1 MDASFA
7 SIFYEIALLVLLAA
21 GVGFV
26 GLLLRQPLVVAFIAV
41 GVLAGPDALGL
52 VSSVEFIETLSQI
65 SIAVLLFLVGLKLD
79 VNLVRNLGKVA
90 VATGLGQV
98 TFTAFFGFLIC
109 LALGLDWLT
118 SLYISVALTFSST
131 IIIVKL
137 LSDKQEIGALHGKIA
152 LGFLI
157 VQDIFV
163 VLAMVT
169 LSAIGVG
176 LGEETSGVWEVAQ
189 VFLGGAAMVGA
200 VVLFIRYVAD
210 PLLSRVARSPELMVI
225 FAVGWAASLAA
236 LGDFLGFGKE
246 LGGLLAGVSLASTE
260 FREAISSRLASLRDF
275 LLLFFFI
282 NLGAALQLSTL
293 GDQIGPAIV
302 LSLFVL
308 IGNPLIVL
316 AIMGFMGY
324 RKRTGFLAGLTV
336 AQISEFSLIFM
347 AMGITIGHVGNE
359 AMGLVTLVGLVTIAL
374 SVYMITWSHKLFE
387 ICEPFLG
394 IFERRCAHREVDDTQ
409 ASDAPQ
415 GHDFIVFGLGRY
427 GCRIGARL
435 QDQGYRV
442 LGIDFDPEALTNWR
456 RMGMDASY
464 GDATDPEF
472 VAHMDLSGV
481 QAVVSAVPR
490 DRGALTEADP
500 QLALLHGLRSANYRG
515 RVFLSVQKVADA
527 DELLHKGASVVLKPF
542 DDAADYAVRQLT
554 AAVSGEDADK
564 DDDALSDDADAT
576 PTDAVPRAT

>member
-1 MDASFA
+1 MDTSFA
-7 SIFYEIALLVLLAA
+7 SIFYEISLLVLLAA
-21 GVGFV
+21 AVGFV

-41 GVLAGPDALGL
+41 GVMAGPDALGL
-52 VSSVEFIETLSQI
+52 VSSVDFIETLSQI

-79 VNLVRNLGKVA
+79 VSLVRNLGKVA

-109 LALGLDWLT
+109 LALGIDPLT
-118 SLYISVALTFSST
+118 SLYIAVALTFSST

-176 LGEETSGVWEVAQ
+176 LGEDTGGVWEVLQ
-189 VFLGGAAMVGA
+189 VFLGGAVMVGA
-200 VVLFIRYVAD
+200 VILFIRYVAD
-210 PLLSRVARSPELMVI
+210 PLLSQVARSPELMVI

-236 LGDFLGFGKE
+236 LGDALGFGKE

-293 GDQIGPAIV
+293 GDQIGPAII

-316 AIMGFMGY
+316 AIMGYMGY

-347 AMGITIGHVGNE
+347 AMGITIGHIGGE

-374 SVYMITWSHKLFE
+374 SVYMITWSHKLYE
-387 ICEPFLG
+387 ICEPYLG
-394 IFERRCAHREVDDTQ
+394 IFERRNAFRETADTEGT
-409 ASDAPQ
+409 AEAR

-435 QDQGYRV
+435 QDKGHRV
-442 LGIDFDPEALTNWR
+442 LGVDFDPEALANWR
-456 RMGMDASY
+456 RMGMDAMY

-500 QLALLHGLRSANYRG
+500 QLALLHGLRSANYQG
-515 RVFLSVQKVADA
+515 RVFLSVQKVAEA
-527 DELLHKGASVVLKPF
+527 DELLHQGASVVLKPF

-554 AAVSGEDADK
+554 AKTEE
-564 DDDALSDDADAT
+564 
-576 PTDAVPRAT
+576 RAAPEG

>member
-1 MDASFA
+1 MLDGSFET
-7 SIFYEIALLVLLAA
+7 IFYEIALLVLLAA

-26 GLLLRQPLVVAFIAV
+26 GLLMRQPLVVAFIAV

-79 VNLVRNLGKVA
+79 VSLVRNLGKVA

-98 TFTAFFGFLIC
+98 TFTALFGFAIC
-109 LALGLDWLT
+109 LALGIDPLT

-176 LGEETSGVWEVAQ
+176 LGEETGGLWEVAQ
-189 VFLGGAAMVGA
+189 VFLGGAVMVGA
-200 VVLFIRYVAD
+200 VVLFIRYVAN
-210 PLLSRVARSPELMVI
+210 PLLGQIARSPELMVI

-236 LGDFLGFGKE
+236 LGDALGFGKE

-282 NLGAALQLSTL
+282 NLGATLQLSTL
-293 GDQIGPAIV
+293 GEQIGPAIT

-347 AMGITIGHVGNE
+347 AMGITIGHVGDE
-359 AMGLVTLVGLVTIAL
+359 AMGLVTLVGLVTIAV
-374 SVYMITWSHKLFE
+374 SVYMITWSHKLYD
-387 ICEPFLG
+387 ICEPYIG
-394 IFERRCAHREVDDTQ
+394 IFERRQAHREVDDTKSEGE
-409 ASDAPQ
+409 AA
-415 GHDFIVFGLGRY
+415 GHDYIIFGLGRY

-435 QDQGYRV
+435 QEEGYRV
-442 LGIDFDPEALTNWR
+442 LGIDFDPEALANWR
-456 RMGMDASY
+456 RMGMDAGY

-472 VAHMDLSGV
+472 VAHLDLANV
-481 QAVVSAVPR
+481 KAVVSAVPR

-500 QLALLHGLRSANYRG
+500 QLSLLHGLRSANYRG
-515 RVFLSVQKVADA
+515 KVFLSVQQMAEA
-527 DELLHKGASVVLKPF
+527 DELLRRGASVVLKPF

-554 AAVSGEDADK
+554 QPDQQKESSA
-564 DDDALSDDADAT
+564 
-576 PTDAVPRAT
+576 

>member
-1 MDASFA
+1 MDGAFA
-7 SIFYEIALLVLLAA
+7 NIFYEIALLVLLAA

-26 GLLLRQPLVVAFIAV
+26 GLLLRQPLIVAFIAV
-41 GVLAGPDALGL
+41 GILVGPDVFGL
-52 VSSVEFIETLSQI
+52 VSSEEFIETLSQI

-79 VNLVRNLGKVA
+79 ISLVRNLGKVA
-90 VATGLGQV
+90 LATGLGQI

-109 LALGLDWLT
+109 LMLGLDPLT
-118 SLYISVALTFSST
+118 SLYVSIALTFSST

-176 LGEETSGVWEVAQ
+176 VSEDTGGAWEVAK
-189 VFLGGAAMVGA
+189 VFAGGLFMVGL
-200 VVLFIRYVAD
+200 VVLFIRFIAN
-210 PLLSRVARSPELMVI
+210 PLLSQIARSSELMVI
-225 FAVGWAASLAA
+225 FAVGWAISLAA
-236 LGDFLGFGKE
+236 AGDALGFGKE

-260 FREAISSRLASLRDF
+260 YREAIGSRLAALRDF

-282 NLGAALQLSTL
+282 NLGASLQLSTM
-293 GDQIGPAIV
+293 GDQIGPAVV

-316 AIMGFMGY
+316 AIMGYMGY

-347 AMGITIGHVGNE
+347 AMAISIGHVGTE

-387 ICEPFLG
+387 FCDPVLG
-394 IFERRCAHREVDDTQ
+394 IFERRHAHREADDTNGDG
-409 ASDAPQ
+409 AIT
-415 GHDFIVFGLGRY
+415 GHDYIIFGLGRY
-427 GCRIGARL
+427 GCRIGERL
-435 QDQGYRV
+435 HAKGHRV
-442 LGIDFDPEALTNWR
+442 LGIDFDPEALTHWR
-456 RMGMDASY
+456 KMGMDACF

-472 VAHMDLSGV
+472 VSHLDLAEV
-481 QAVVSAVPR
+481 KAVVSAVPR
-490 DRGALTEADP
+490 DRGSLTEADP
-500 QLALLHGLRSANYRG
+500 QITLLHGLRSANYRG
-515 RVFLSVQKVADA
+515 KVFLSIQKAEDA
-527 DELLHKGASVVLKPF
+527 DSLVEQGASVVLKPF

-554 AAVSGEDADK
+554 E
-564 DDDALSDDADAT
+564 
-576 PTDAVPRAT
+576 

>member
-1 MDASFA
+1 MDLAFA
-7 SIFYEIALLVLLAA
+7 NIFYEIALLVLLAA
-21 GVGFV
+21 AVGFV
-26 GLLLRQPLVVAFIAV
+26 GLLLKQPLVVAFIAV

-79 VNLVRNLGKVA
+79 VSLVRNLGTVA
-90 VATGLGQV
+90 LATGIGQIL
-98 TFTAFFGFLIC
+98 FTSLFGFIIC
-109 LALGLDWLT
+109 LMLGFSPLV
-118 SLYISVALTFSST
+118 SLYIAIALTFSST

-176 LGEETSGVWEVAQ
+176 VGDEAAGVWEVAQ
-189 VFLGGAAMVGA
+189 VFIGGLLMLGA
-200 VVLFIRYVAD
+200 VIVFIRYVAD
-210 PLLSRVARSPELMVI
+210 PILAHIARSSELMVI
-225 FAVGWAASLAA
+225 FAVGWAISLAA
-236 LGDFLGFGKE
+236 AGDALGFGKE
-246 LGGLLAGVSLASTE
+246 LGGLLAGVSLASTQY
-260 FREAISSRLASLRDF
+260 REAVASRLASLRDF

-282 NLGAALQLSTL
+282 HLGASLQLATL
-293 GDQIGPAIV
+293 GDQVGPAVV

-347 AMGITIGHVGNE
+347 AMAITIGHVGEE

-374 SVYMITWSHKLFE
+374 SVYMITWSHKLFDWL
-387 ICEPFLG
+387 EPWLG
-394 IFERRCAHREVDDTQ
+394 VFERQHAHREASDTQ
-409 ASDAPQ
+409 GVAEAK
-415 GHDFIVFGLGRY
+415 GHDFVIFGLGRY
-427 GCRIGARL
+427 GCRIGAQLRDL
-435 QDQGYRV
+435 GYRV
-442 LGIDFDPEALTNWR
+442 LGVDFDPEALTHWR
-456 RMGMDASY
+456 DMGMDAAY

-472 VAHMDLSGV
+472 VAHLDLGDV
-481 QAVVSAVPR
+481 KAVVSAVPR

-500 QLALLHGLRSANYRG
+500 QLTLLHGLQAANFTG
-515 RVFLSVQKVADA
+515 QVFLSVQQMAEADR
-527 DELLHKGASVVLKPF
+527 LLNQGASVVLKPF

-554 AAVSGEDADK
+554 EGLASG
-564 DDDALSDDADAT
+564 
-576 PTDAVPRAT
+576 PPGPG

>member
-7 SIFYEIALLVLLAA
+7 SVFYEIALLVLLAA
-21 GVGFV
+21 AVGFV
-26 GLLLRQPLVVAFIAV
+26 GMLFRQPLIVAFIAL

-52 VSSVEFIETLSQI
+52 VSSTEFIETLSQI

-79 VNLVRNLGKVA
+79 VSLVRNLGKVA
-90 VATGLGQV
+90 VATGMGQV

-109 LALGLDWLT
+109 LALGIDWLT
-118 SLYISVALTFSST
+118 ALYISVALTFSST

-176 LGEETSGVWEVAQ
+176 LGEETGGVWEVAQ

-200 VVLFIRYVAD
+200 VILFIRYVAE

-260 FREAISSRLASLRDF
+260 YREAISSRLASLRDF

-387 ICEPFLG
+387 LCEPYLG
-394 IFERRCAHREVDDTQ
+394 MFERRRAHREAED
-409 ASDAPQ
+409 SDAAATGG
-415 GHDFIVFGLGRY
+415 GHDFIIFGLGRY

-435 QDQGYRV
+435 HDQGFRV
-442 LGIDFDPEALTNWR
+442 LGIDFDPEALQNWR
-456 RMGMDASY
+456 RMGLDAAF

-472 VAHMDLSGV
+472 VAHLDLSGV
-481 QAVVSAVPR
+481 RAVISAVPR
-490 DRGALTEADP
+490 DRGPLTEADP
-500 QLALLHGLRSANYRG
+500 QLALLHGLHSANYKG
-515 RVFLSVQKVADA
+515 RVFLSVQKSAEVED
-527 DELLHKGASVVLKPF
+527 LLNKGASVVLKPF
-542 DDAADYAVRQLT
+542 DDAADYAVRQLIE
-554 AAVSGEDADK
+554 GHEDA
-564 DDDALSDDADAT
+564 S
-576 PTDAVPRAT
+576 